1 MDLLRNITLLF
12 CLFWSSQVFPQLSSD
27 DKREKAMEDVGDVL
41 QIALPAVAGMS
52 TIYLKD
58 KKGFWQFTKSFGS
71 AVAITYI
78 LKYTIN
84 KPRPEQATDGHAFPS
99 GHTTVAFSGASF
111 IQRRY
116 GWAYGAPA
124 YGLAAFVAYSRLEGQ
139 NDRHDV
145 WDVLGGAAVGIG
157 TTYLFTTPYQKE
169 HYELTFSSGNDIYL
183 IGFKIKF

>member
-1 MDLLRNITLLF
+1 MKILVRLLF
-12 CLFWSSQVFPQLSSD
+12 FVLLSIEVGAQQSFED
-27 DKREKAMEDVGDVL
+27 RHEKALEDAGDIV
-41 QIALPAVAGMS
+41 QIVLPATAGIS
-52 TIYLKD
+52 TIFLND
-58 KKGFWQFTKSFGS
+58 EEGFWQFAKSFGS

-99 GHTTVAFSGASF
+99 GHTAVAFSGASF

-145 WDVLGGAAVGIG
+145 WDVLGGVAVGVG
-157 TTYLFTTPYQKE
+157 TTYLLTTPYQKE
-169 HYELTFSSGNDIYL
+169 QYELTFCSGKDVCL
-183 IGFKIKF
+183 IGIRYKF